1 MKLKYKI
8 LLLYIGVSILILVII
23 GTLLSSKL
31 QKTIYTDIYDDF
43 QNQLSHI
50 DFALSS
56 VVKGVEGDLLG
67 IVAADRVRSRDD
79 NNFTNFTAADP
90 ESFQYNI
97 GEPEQKIINI
107 FNDYRITHEY
117 VNSVYMGRENGGFVR
132 SHKRSRSTKYDPRLR
147 PWYVLG
153 KENPG
158 KVMITDP
165 YRSVTS
171 PDVNIGIVTAL
182 LDQQDK
188 VYGVVGIDITLAN
201 LTAYIENVKVG
212 HNGYMVLLDH
222 NGTVLASR
230 DKETLHKNIRNL
242 YGNDLQGIFQTNRGH
257 ATLTSHSEKKYFVHY
272 TSPKLDWKLAMVIP
286 VHEIDSEVMAAVT
299 PIILTLCAG
308 LLMLS
313 VLTMLGLQRFVINPV
328 KKLYKGTDLITR
340 TGRLDHRIE
349 IQSRDELGHLAR
361 SFNEMMGN
369 IQKSDAALKA
379 SEKEIKKHRDNLED
393 LV

>member
-97 GEPEQKIINI
+97 GEPEQKIINL

-171 PDVNIGIVTAL
+171 PDVNIGFVTAL
-182 LDQQDK
+182 LDEQDK

-230 DKETLHKNIRNL
+230 DKETLFKNIRNL

-272 TSPKLDWKLAMVIP
+272 TSPKLDWKLAIL
-286 VHEIDSEVMAAVT
+286 
-299 PIILTLCAG
+299 LTLVPCVFPT
-308 LLMLS
+308 LNM
-313 VLTMLGLQRFVINPV
+313 QI
-328 KKLYKGTDLITR
+328 
-340 TGRLDHRIE
+340 
-349 IQSRDELGHLAR
+349 HL
-361 SFNEMMGN
+361 N
-369 IQKSDAALKA
+369 IQQLATR
-379 SEKEIKKHRDNLED
+379 INQ
-393 LV
+393 